1 VEDLDRHGRGPGRF
15 PRGRRLPAVALYDY
29 ARYYA
34 PTVSTA
40 ASPFR
45 WIGGSGTAW
54 SGTAGWD
61 ATTGRAISGTTANA
75 MLTVAGGTGGSLVY
89 DRSLGTTRY
98 YNVYGSGLVVGG
110 TGADGS
116 MTITGGT
123 FSTLNASAVDVV
135 AGDSGASGLVNVA
148 GGVFVGNIFGTTLAP
163 RAGATARLTITGGT
177 ATLSTLTLGGTAA
190 TAGSS
195 AVELAGG
202 MLVAN
207 GIEAGPA
214 GGTSTVAFNGGTLR
228 SAGTSTTF
236 LEGLSDVRIRGGGA
250 TIDTSGGSVTVNQPL
265 LADPASPGGGL
276 TKTGSGTLTLG
287 GTNTYAGGTTIRG
300 GTLAIAA
307 DNRLG
312 AAAGD
317 ITLNGGGLLTLA
329 SFTLQSGRSVNLGP
343 AGGAVENAGT
353 GNLVVAGSVTGSGA
367 ALTVRTTSAVNGA
380 AFLDGAVD
388 LGSLVLTGSATGVGL
403 RQSATVAS
411 AIGVAPGQTLH
422 LNGLNG
428 SGTATAT
435 YRGFD
440 VLLTGGTFRNR
451 YGGNTFTRTLTLA
464 ADSTLEN
471 RVGNGNS
478 LTLSGGTV
486 ALGSST
492 LTVRSGTSVAEWVA
506 IGARLTG
513 GTGSGLVVAG
523 GGRLSLSGSNPGFDG
538 RVVIEQGELRLES
551 PAAVDAGVAVVFG
564 GTATAKFLTLAAVD
578 VVVGRLDLS
587 GTERIDLGTGSLTV
601 SAGLSPERLVA
612 ALVAGR
618 GDGSWRGATGILSSA
633 VASDLAAGRSRAI
646 GWLVSGTGAVTM
658 SYAAPGDTTIDGTVD
673 ILDVANVL
681 AGAAF
686 DTGRPAS
693 WGQGDFNYDGVVD
706 IIDLADFLGG
716 GLFDAGPYAIG
727 GTPVAGVV
735 AVPEP
740 TIFAVWP
747 LLLALAVSRRR
758 RLRS

>member
-1 VEDLDRHGRGPGRF
+1 MARTWWCLAWAALVVATLGGAARAAPPTGYTLAWADEFNTATLDTGLWDYRTDTRFWSTQLPANVTLGGGFLQLNLKKQTVGSSSYTGAGIISRPAFRYGYYETSMKTPPGAGWHTSFWMMRYSGGSGTGTPVNYQELDALENDSIKPTSYGVNLHRWQPSHATYGTKTITSPDLSAGFHTIGCEFLPNVVRYFLDGAVVQTVDATQF
-15 PRGRRLPAVALYDY
+15 PHSDVNIWLTSIAAPLGGTTSVDDSRLPSVALYDY

-135 AGDSGASGLVNVA
+135 AGDSGASGLVTVA

-177 ATLSTLTLGGTAA
+177 ATLATLTLGGTAA

-195 AVELAGG
+195 AVELAAG

-312 AAAGD
+312 SAAGD

-353 GNLVVAGSVTGSGA
+353 GNLIVAGSVTGSGA

-411 AIGVAPGQTLH
+411 AIGVASGQTLH

-440 VLLTGGTFRNR
+440 VLLAGGTFRNR

-492 LTVRSGTSVAEWVA
+492 LTVRSGTS
-506 IGARLTG
+506 
-513 GTGSGLVVAG
+513 
-523 GGRLSLSGSNPGFDG
+523 NP
-538 RVVIEQGELRLES
+538 R
-551 PAAVDAGVAVVFG
+551 
-564 GTATAKFLTLAAVD
+564 
-578 VVVGRLDLS
+578 
-587 GTERIDLGTGSLTV
+587 
-601 SAGLSPERLVA
+601 
-612 ALVAGR
+612 
-618 GDGSWRGATGILSSA
+618 
-633 VASDLAAGRSRAI
+633 
-646 GWLVSGTGAVTM
+646 
-658 SYAAPGDTTIDGTVD
+658 
-673 ILDVANVL
+673 
-681 AGAAF
+681 
-686 DTGRPAS
+686 
-693 WGQGDFNYDGVVD
+693 
-706 IIDLADFLGG
+706 
-716 GLFDAGPYAIG
+716 
-727 GTPVAGVV
+727 
-735 AVPEP
+735 
-740 TIFAVWP
+740 
-747 LLLALAVSRRR
+747 
-758 RLRS
+758 